1 MTHTKLSSI
10 SKILMATGCLLA
22 SATFTTQAQQT
33 KATPIFDG
41 KTLAG
46 WKTVGGKAPYVVENG
61 VIVGTMTKKTPN
73 SFLVTEKEYGDFI
86 LELEV
91 KLEGDNTNSGIQI
104 RSHIDPQ
111 ANDGRGR
118 MYGKQVE
125 VDPTARAWTGG
136 IYDEARRGWL
146 YPLDLN
152 QNAKK
157 AFRKNEYNA
166 IRIEAIGDEVRTWVN
181 GIPTAAVIDTID
193 RTGYIGLQ
201 VHNIA
206 DADDGK
212 KVYFKNVRIQT
223 ENLKSKAFPKDIYIT
238 NLHLNQLSQAE
249 LQNGYKLLFD
259 GKSTAGW
266 HSARGKEFPSKGWEI
281 KNGTISVLSST
292 GGESTNGGDIVTDAQ
307 YKAFDLTFQFKLSPG
322 ANSGVKY
329 FVTLNEQT
337 SGSAIG
343 LEYQVL
349 DDKEHPDAKMGKNGN
364 RTLASLYDL
373 ITSKKNARA
382 VKPIGEWNTGRIVV
396 YPDNRVEHYLNGEL
410 MVSYVRGSK
419 KYMDLVAGSK
429 YKDWKNFGQASQ
441 GHILLQDHGD
451 NVSFR
456 SIKIKE
462 LK

>member
-1 MTHTKLSSI
+1 
-10 SKILMATGCLLA
+10 
-22 SATFTTQAQQT
+22 
-33 KATPIFDG
+33 
-41 KTLAG
+41 
-46 WKTVGGKAPYVVENG
+46 
-61 VIVGTMTKKTPN
+61 MTKKTPN

-193 RTGYIGLQ
+193 QTGYIGLQ

-223 ENLKSKAFPKDIYIT
+223 ENLKAKAFPKDIYIT

-249 LQNGYKLLFD
+249 QKNGYKLLFD
-259 GKSTAGW
+259 GKST
-266 HSARGKEFPSKGWEI
+266 
-281 KNGTISVLSST
+281 T
-292 GGESTNGGDIVTDAQ
+292 
-307 YKAFDLTFQFKLSPG
+307 
-322 ANSGVKY
+322 
-329 FVTLNEQT
+329 
-337 SGSAIG
+337 
-343 LEYQVL
+343 
-349 DDKEHPDAKMGKNGN
+349 
-364 RTLASLYDL
+364 
-373 ITSKKNARA
+373 
-382 VKPIGEWNTGRIVV
+382 
-396 YPDNRVEHYLNGEL
+396 
-410 MVSYVRGSK
+410 
-419 KYMDLVAGSK
+419 
-429 YKDWKNFGQASQ
+429 
-441 GHILLQDHGD
+441 
-451 NVSFR
+451 
-456 SIKIKE
+456 
-462 LK
+462 